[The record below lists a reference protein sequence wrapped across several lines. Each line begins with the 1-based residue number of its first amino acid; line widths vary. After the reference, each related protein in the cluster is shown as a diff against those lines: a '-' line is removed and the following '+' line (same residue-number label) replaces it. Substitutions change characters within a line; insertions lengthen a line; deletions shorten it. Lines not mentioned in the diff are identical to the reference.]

1 MFGCD
6 GKSVEENET
15 LRKSAEDGRSVLKRG
30 PNNKVSSQ
38 GTYGDFP

>member
-30 PNNKVSSQ
+30 PNNKDFIEG
-38 GTYGDFP
+38 GTFPSE